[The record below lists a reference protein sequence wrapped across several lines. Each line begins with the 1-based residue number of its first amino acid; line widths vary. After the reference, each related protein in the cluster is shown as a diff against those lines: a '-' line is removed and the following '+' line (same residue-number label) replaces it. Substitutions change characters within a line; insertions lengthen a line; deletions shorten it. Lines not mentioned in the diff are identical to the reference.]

1 MKKERLDVLLVEQ
14 GLAASRER
22 AKRLIMAGQVLVD
35 EQRIDKAGT
44 AVERTAKLR
53 VVGEDLPYVSRGG
66 LKFEKAIASFHVTL
80 VEKTAADIG
89 ASTGGFTD
97 CMLQH
102 GAKKVYAIDVG
113 YGQLDWKLRMDDRV
127 VNMERTNIR
136 HVTVAHLGERI
147 DIASI
152 DVAFISLDKV
162 LPVVKDLLH
171 LHGEIIALVK
181 PQFEAGK
188 ARVGKNGV
196 VRDPLVHEEVI
207 LTVLGIAEGI
217 GLFAAALTFSPVKGP
232 KGNIEY
238 LLYLRMQKVG
248 TVGVDAVS
256 VRAVV
261 AEAHATLD
269 E

>member
-14 GLAASRER
+14 GLAASREC

-113 YGQLDWKLRMDDRV
+113 YGQLDWKLRTDDRV

-136 HVTVAHLGERI
+136 HVTMAHLGERI

-171 LHGEIIALVK
+171 PHGEIIALVK

-217 GLFAAALTFSPVKGP
+217 GLFPAALTFSPVKGP

>member
-1 MKKERLDVLLVEQ
+1 
-14 GLAASRER
+14 
-22 AKRLIMAGQVLVD
+22 
-35 EQRIDKAGT
+35 
-44 AVERTAKLR
+44 
-53 VVGEDLPYVSRGG
+53 
-66 LKFEKAIASFHVTL
+66 
-80 VEKTAADIG
+80 
-89 ASTGGFTD
+89 
-97 CMLQH
+97 MLQH

-113 YGQLDWKLRMDDRV
+113 YGQLDWKLRTDDRV

-136 HVTVAHLGERI
+136 HVTMAHLGERI

-171 LHGEIIALVK
+171 PHGEIIALVK

-217 GLFAAALTFSPVKGP
+217 GLFPAALTFSPVKGP

>member
-53 VVGEDLPYVSRGG
+53 MVGEDLPYVSRGG

-113 YGQLDWKLRMDDRV
+113 YGQLDWKLRTDDRV

-136 HVTVAHLGERI
+136 HVTMAYLGERI

-171 LHGEIIALVK
+171 PHGEIIALVK

-217 GLFAAALTFSPVKGP
+217 GFFPAALTFSPVKGP

>member
-1 MKKERLDVLLVEQ
+1 MIVL
-14 GLAASRER
+14 
-22 AKRLIMAGQVLVD
+22 
-35 EQRIDKAGT
+35 
-44 AVERTAKLR
+44 
-53 VVGEDLPYVSRGG
+53 
-66 LKFEKAIASFHVTL
+66 
-80 VEKTAADIG
+80 
-89 ASTGGFTD
+89 STWSAQIFV
-97 CMLQH
+97 M
-102 GAKKVYAIDVG
+102 
-113 YGQLDWKLRMDDRV
+113 
-127 VNMERTNIR
+127 
-136 HVTVAHLGERI
+136 LGERI

-171 LHGEIIALVK
+171 PHGEIIALVK

-217 GLFAAALTFSPVKGP
+217 GLFPAALTFSPVKGP